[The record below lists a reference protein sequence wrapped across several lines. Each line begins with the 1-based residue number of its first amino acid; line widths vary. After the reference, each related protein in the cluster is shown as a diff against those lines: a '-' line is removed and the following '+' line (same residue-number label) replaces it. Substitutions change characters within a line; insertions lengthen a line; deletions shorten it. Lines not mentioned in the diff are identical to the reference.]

1 MFRHVA
7 HPFASRTL
15 NIREERSTIAV
26 WSGQSTWISRSALAF
41 PWGTSGIRTS
51 TGPIFAVEFAA
62 AISFFETDALAI
74 LPIDTVGGRDI
85 LHHGAQT
92 SNPRGDDVAQARL
105 CVLVDAGSQTVY
117 AQVWGEI
124 AVVVLFPERVDV

>member
-1 MFRHVA
+1 
-7 HPFASRTL
+7 
-15 NIREERSTIAV
+15 
-26 WSGQSTWISRSALAF
+26 LAF

-74 LPIDTVGGRDI
+74 VPIDTVDGRNT
-85 LHHGAQT
+85 LNHGAQT
-92 SNPRGDDVAQARL
+92 SNPRGDDVAHACLR
-105 CVLVDAGSQTVY
+105 VLVDTGSQAVY

-124 AVVVLFPERVDV
+124 AVVVLFPKRVDV